1 MRTALYCSLVIFL
14 ISCTRVNVE
23 TITIKGSDT
32 EVNLVLQLAEAY
44 MELDPTV
51 SVSVTGGGSGVGIAG
66 LLNGRLDVANSSRE
80 INKQELSLAFE
91 RNIAVEPFVFA
102 ADALAIICHPSV
114 PLDSLNLVDL
124 GKIFSGEIQNWQQLG
139 GTNGVISRY
148 GRQSNSGTFM
158 YFRERV
164 LGKDYAPDTK
174 QMNGNAQILEAVK
187 ADPNAIGYIGFG
199 YLTDEQGTL
208 RHGIKVI
215 KLSPTQGEAAIS
227 PLDRAAIKVGLYP
240 LTRPLF
246 QFTNGKPTGKTNA
259 FYDFEKSVLG
269 QKIIAQNGY
278 LPASEAGLVFNS
290 GISSSDSFGTK
301 SLKKPFMEWPGFLY

>member
-1 MRTALYCSLVIFL
+1 MRIVLYCALIIFL
-14 ISCTRVNVE
+14 AGCTRRHVE

-44 MELDPTV
+44 METNPAV

-80 INKQELSLAFE
+80 INNHELMLASE
-91 RNIAVEPFVFA
+91 RNIAIEHFIFA

-114 PLDSLNLVDL
+114 PLDSLSLNDL

-139 GTNGVISRY
+139 GAAGIISLY

-164 LGKDYAPDTK
+164 LGKDYAPGIK

-187 ADPNAIGYIGFG
+187 ADPNAIGYISFG
-199 YLTDEQGTL
+199 YLTDEKGAL

-215 KLSPTQGEAAIS
+215 KLTTEPGKPAIS
-227 PLDRAAIKVGLYP
+227 PLDRAAIKAGLYP

-246 QFTNGKPTGKTNA
+246 HFSNGTASDIIRA
-259 FYDFEKSVLG
+259 FYGFEKSPAG

-278 LPASEAGLVFNS
+278 LPPSEAGLAFNS
-290 GISSSDSFGTK
+290 VK
-301 SLKKPFMEWPGFLY
+301 